1 MSSYR
6 VTFVADQ
13 FVLSTSVDR
22 NPDGEL
28 ADEIIAHQA
37 NKLIKDMYDFEPLD
51 VCFDVEI
58 EEM

>member
-13 FVLSTSVDR
+13 FVLSTSVARD
-22 NPDGEL
+22 PDTEL
-28 ADEIIAHQA
+28 SESVISYQA

-51 VCFDVEI
+51 VCYEVEI